1 METSGL
7 CSVECKKQNFSIHD
21 QKLISRPDSTLS
33 FRLSVSPEGTVA
45 DAVDELLFGD
55 RGVEQGVNVEVHQAE
70 EVRDG
75 FLKGPSQH

>member
-1 METSGL
+1 M
-7 CSVECKKQNFSIHD
+7 
-21 QKLISRPDSTLS
+21 
-33 FRLSVSPEGTVA
+33 SVSPEGTVA

-75 FLKGPSQH
+75 FLKGHNIKTWNSC

>member
-1 METSGL
+1 MLNKKADKIIAFTTRELKSG
-7 CSVECKKQNFSIHD
+7 QN
-21 QKLISRPDSTLS
+21 STLS

-55 RGVEQGVNVEVHQAE
+55 RGVEQGMNVEVHQAE

-75 FLKGPSQH
+75 FLKGTSQH

>member
-1 METSGL
+1 M
-7 CSVECKKQNFSIHD
+7 
-21 QKLISRPDSTLS
+21 
-33 FRLSVSPEGTVA
+33 SVSPEGTVA

-75 FLKGPSQH
+75 FLKGTSQHYNLEQLLKCVEPKPVNLSD